1 MKPKTQEEILQ
12 WVRTSLKENFQVD
25 PRTIRPDSNLF
36 VDLGLD
42 SIDEVE
48 LAQHMQE
55 YTGRRLSFDEFKIL
69 YTVQDVV
76 DSVQQMLEA

>member
-1 MKPKTQEEILQ
+1 MKTKTQDEILQ
-12 WVRTSLKENFQVD
+12 WVRKSLKEHFQLD
-25 PRTIRPDSNLF
+25 PKTVKPESNLF
-36 VDLGLD
+36 GDLGLD

-55 YTGRRLSFDEFKIL
+55 YTGRRLNVDEFRMM